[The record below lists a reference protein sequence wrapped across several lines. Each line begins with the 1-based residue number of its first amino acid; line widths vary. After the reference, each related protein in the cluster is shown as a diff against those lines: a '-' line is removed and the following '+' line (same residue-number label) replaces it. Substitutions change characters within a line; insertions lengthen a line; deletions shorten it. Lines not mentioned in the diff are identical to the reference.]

1 MNYFYSILG
10 SIFIGIHI
18 FSIKLIN
25 DHYHKNKSIDNHL
38 LFLFLIFVITQII
51 GKIFIFLESDKIP
64 IYLIHL
70 IINCSIFTTLSLYI
84 YFYNAKI
91 NFAKTIFGLFVTLTG
106 LYIVEKSMY

>member
-25 DHYHKNKSIDNHL
+25 DHYYKSNTIDNHL
-38 LFLFLIFVITQII
+38 IFLFSLFVITQII

-70 IINCSIFTTLSLYI
+70 IINCSIFTTLFLYI

-91 NFAKTIFGLFVTLTG
+91 NVLKTIFGLFVTLFG

>member
-25 DHYHKNKSIDNHL
+25 DHYHKNNTIDNHL
-38 LFLFLIFVITQII
+38 IFLFSLFLVTQII

-70 IINCSIFTTLSLYI
+70 IINCSIFTTLFLYI

-91 NFAKTIFGLFVTLTG
+91 NVLKTIFGLFVTLFG

>member
-25 DHYHKNKSIDNHL
+25 DHYHKSNSIDNNL
-38 LFLFLIFVITQII
+38 IFLFSIFVITQII

-70 IINCSIFTTLSLYI
+70 IINCSIFTTLFLYI

-91 NFAKTIFGLFVTLTG
+91 NVLKTIFGLFVTLIG